1 MTDSAGCSRKRRRK
15 MKGLPELVIGDL
27 KVKRPVIQGGMG
39 VGVSLGQLAGAVA
52 KEGGVGI
59 ISTAQIGFREPDF
72 ETNTRAANI
81 RAIGSE
87 FQRAVSESFPL
98 TSQPF
103 FLPLNMP
110 CRRE

>member
-1 MTDSAGCSRKRRRK
+1 

-59 ISTAQIGFREPDF
+59 ISPHRSDFVNRILKRIQWRQISVQLDRNFKEQ
-72 ETNTRAANI
+72 E
-81 RAIGSE
+81 
-87 FQRAVSESFPL
+87 
-98 TSQPF
+98 
-103 FLPLNMP
+103 
-110 CRRE
+110 RRLRMA

>member
-1 MTDSAGCSRKRRRK
+1 

-59 ISTAQIGFREPDF
+59 ISTAQIGFREPVLKRIQGRQISVQLD
-72 ETNTRAANI
+72 
-81 RAIGSE
+81 
-87 FQRAVSESFPL
+87 
-98 TSQPF
+98 
-103 FLPLNMP
+103 LNFKEQE
-110 CRRE
+110 RRLRMA